1 MRQLAVVI
9 GRFQP
14 AHCFHVKTL
23 LQRVIQYDAGLVLL
37 GSSLKTRDEKNPL
50 RWELRRDLILAA
62 CAEIWGKD
70 LTELAHLNFAP
81 IKDYPYSNNRWVFQ
95 GQKIVD
101 EHLAR
106 QREMTGE
113 DWEPVL
119 VGVDK
124 DDTTFYLKFFP
135 QWKND
140 VFAPA
145 IESAHV
151 SATDIRRA
159 MFDGNWAAVSG
170 ILPSSVQKGLVKWL
184 STAEGRRISAE
195 YHAAK
200 KSSLVLAYRDEDGNL
215 AEAPFAPTFHTTD
228 NVVMWR
234 GHVLLIR
241 RRAHPGKGLWALPG
255 GFLERKEW
263 IKDGAIRE
271 LTEETHIQF
280 YLKGSRRRLRIS
292 PDWCKGSHVFDHPNR
307 SLRGRTITTAFH
319 WVIPDEYEVAIRRD
333 DDADKVKWFPLYDVL
348 DKMNYEL
355 FEDHQSIVAHM
366 ALGAHQ

>member
-14 AHCFHVKTL
+14 VHRFHVETL
-23 LQRVIQYDAGLVLL
+23 LNRAVQYDSGLVLL

-50 RWELRRDLILAA
+50 RWELRRDLILSA
-62 CAEIWGKD
+62 CGEIWGKTVSD
-70 LTELAHLNFAP
+70 LASLAFAP

-95 GQKIVD
+95 VQKTVD

-106 QREMTGE
+106 LRALSGE

-145 IESAHV
+145 VESANV
-151 SATDIRRA
+151 SATDIRKA
-159 MFDGNWAAVSG
+159 MFEGNWSSVSR
-170 ILPSSVQKGLVKWL
+170 ILPPTVQSQLVKWL
-184 STAEGRRISAE
+184 ASAEGRRISQE
-195 YHAAK
+195 YAAAQ
-200 KSSLVLAYRDEDGNL
+200 KSSLVLAYRDASGNL

-255 GFLERKEW
+255 GFLEKKEW
-263 IKDGAIRE
+263 IKDGAVRE

-280 YLKGSRRRLRIS
+280 FMKGSRRRLHIS
-292 PDWCKGSHVFDHPNR
+292 PDWCKNSHVFDHPGR
-307 SLRGRTITTAFH
+307 SLRGRTITTAYH
-319 WVIPDEYEVAIRRD
+319 WVIPDEFEVVIRRD